1 VNLSDVGWA
10 KGRRAKV
17 LRRHALDSDSAY
29 RKVARHGQ
37 TVEVEVLNA
46 PGLRPGTH
54 MRVTAAAARA
64 MMPSTTSTRERVL
77 RLARSATRS
86 AIARGPKPK
95 RPVAWP
101 HV

>member
-1 VNLSDVGWA
+1 MNLKDMSWT
-10 KGRRAKV
+10 KGRRTRV
-17 LRRHALDSDSAY
+17 LRRHALDSDGAY

-54 MRVTAAAARA
+54 LHVTAAAARA
-64 MMPSTTSTRERVL
+64 MTPPASRTSERAL
-77 RLARSATRS
+77 RLASTATRFVLS
-86 AIARGPKPK
+86 RGPRVK

-101 HV
+101 HI

>member
-1 VNLSDVGWA
+1 VNLINVGLA
-10 KGRRAKV
+10 RGRRAKV

-29 RKVARHGQ
+29 RRVARHGQ
-37 TVEVEVLNA
+37 TVEVEVLSA

-64 MMPSTTSTRERVL
+64 MAPSTTSASERAIQ
-77 RLARSATRS
+77 LARSATHLLV
-86 AIARGPKPK
+86 ARGPKLK

-101 HV
+101 HS

>member
-1 VNLSDVGWA
+1 M
-10 KGRRAKV
+10 
-17 LRRHALDSDSAY
+17 RRHALDSDSTY

-37 TVEVEVLNA
+37 TVEVEVVNA

-54 MRVTAAAARA
+54 LHVTAAAARA
-64 MMPSTTSTRERVL
+64 MRTPRWSDASERAL
-77 RLARSATRS
+77 RLAGSTTRFLV
-86 AIARGPKPK
+86 ARGPKLK